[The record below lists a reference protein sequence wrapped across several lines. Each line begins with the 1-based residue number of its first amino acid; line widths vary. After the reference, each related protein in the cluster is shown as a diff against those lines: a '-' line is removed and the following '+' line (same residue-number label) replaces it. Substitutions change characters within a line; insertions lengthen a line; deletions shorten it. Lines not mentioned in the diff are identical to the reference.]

1 MTPLPVALGGSGAVV
16 AWRLEREKFLPTWQ
30 RAEGAFL
37 VGGRW
42 SSPGRRVIYS
52 ALDPSTAIL
61 EVAVH
66 KGFAALDALPHSLLQ
81 LVITDPVAIHVLH
94 PADVPDP
101 AWLLPGSVGTA
112 QQRFGDALLDAHP
125 MVALPSVVSRH
136 AWNLLIDAAVA
147 APYTLQTLEPFSLDP
162 RLRPT

>member
-1 MTPLPVALGGSGAVV
+1 MSPLPAALGGDGQVV
-16 AWRLEREKFLPTWQ
+16 AWWLERDKFLPGWQ

-42 SSPGRRVIYS
+42 SSPGRRVLYA

-81 LVITDPVAIHVLH
+81 LSIPDPAAVHVLH

-101 AWLLPGSVGTA
+101 AWLHPGTISPA
-112 QQRFGDALLDAHP
+112 QQRFGDALLGAHP
-125 MVALPSVVSRH
+125 MVVLPSVVSRH
-136 AWNLLIDAAVA
+136 AWNLLIDAAA
-147 APYTLQTLEPFSLDP
+147 RRYAIRGLEPFNLDP
-162 RLRPT
+162 RLRPA